1 MLHSFALAIG
11 LSVSSA
17 APTWRDASIA
27 LALLSGLYVILAALA
42 SYGLGGYVA
51 GLMRSRAA
59 TPRDNVE
66 FHDGMHGLLV
76 WALATLLTAMIG
88 LAIAQALPR
97 LAAPTGGPASST
109 SVAGENLIAFDLDR
123 LFRSERRTD
132 VDLDYPRAEA
142 AASCSPRP
150 ATAACSRRT
159 ALI

>member
-1 MLHSFALAIG
+1 MPWRCCQ
-11 LSVSSA
+11 LSNA
-17 APTWRDASIA
+17 TINK
-27 LALLSGLYVILAALA
+27 
-42 SYGLGGYVA
+42 
-51 GLMRSRAA
+51 RSR
-59 TPRDNVE
+59 
-66 FHDGMHGLLV
+66 LSL
-76 WALATLLTAMIG
+76 IG
-88 LAIAQALPR
+88 QTMPLRVSPSQLIGFEPA
-97 LAAPTGGPASST
+97 GPST